1 MTTEQVKE
9 KLLTLHVK
17 EDSMNKEMSVCD
29 KQIRQLILKKTR
41 LAKKISRNMK
51 FRNLLINKL

>member
-17 EDSMNKEMSVCD
+17 EDSMNKEMSECD